1 MLRLLIPSKAA
12 IYAVLAALGVV
23 AYGAKQK
30 LAGALKARSDRAA
43 KDAKATASTHE
54 RMNDAPTSD
63 GMHSNDVTKWLR
75 ERGRRDSGS

>member
-1 MLRLLIPSKAA
+1 MRLLGSLRWLWAALAA
-12 IYAVLAALGVV
+12 ILGVV

-30 LAGALKARSDRAA
+30 REGALQARSDRAA
-43 KDAKATASTHE
+43 KDAKATASTHQ
-54 RMNDAPTSD
+54 RMNDAPSSD